1 MIVRV
6 LRSCVIDAPVDIVWP
21 LLRDFNSHARWHPAI
36 AASHIEGGEPP
47 DHVGAVRA
55 FRLRDG
61 GFLREQL
68 IALSD
73 RDMSLSYCLLEAPV
87 RLDGYVATMRLRRV
101 TEGERTFLQWQSR
114 FDSSAG
120 EADALARL
128 VGETI
133 YEVGMAAL
141 QARLR
146 RATGALVPAPRPV
159 VPPPSSP
166 LTDVER
172 SGARPLPVLAALQTN
187 AIVIERHGGP
197 EVLIP
202 RRVDVPP
209 PGPGEVRLRHLAIG
223 VNMVDL
229 HGRAGDFGLDILPAI
244 PGMEAAGVVLDV
256 GPGVTHLAAGD
267 PVVYACSPPGAYAEA
282 RTMPASMV
290 VLLPPDIAPE
300 TAAAVFLKG
309 ITADLLLHDVHPL
322 RAGESV
328 LVHAAAGGL
337 GLLLCGWARALGARV
352 IGVVSSDA
360 KAEAAIDAGAA
371 HAVVGGRQDVAA
383 AVRELTGGRGIDV
396 VYDGIG
402 QASFEISLASLAR
415 RGHLVS
421 HGQVSGPVGLR
432 DIDSLATKSVR
443 LSRPNFLHFTE
454 TAEDLRRRADRLFEA
469 LRQGQVRPRIDRR
482 LPLSDAAAAHR
493 RLESRQNIGSIVLIP

>member
-6 LRSCVIDAPVDIVWP
+6 ARSCVIDAPVETVWR
-21 LLRDFNSHARWHPAI
+21 LLRDFNSHADWHPAV

-55 FRLRDG
+55 FRLRDRG
-61 GFLREQL
+61 LLREQL

-73 RDMSLSYCLLEAPV
+73 RDMSLTTCLLDAPI

-114 FDSSAG
+114 FDAPPD
-120 EADALARL
+120 EAETLTRL

-146 RATGALVPAPRPV
+146 RTPSGPAPEPL
-159 VPPPSSP
+159 PPSAPGVHATRSEPRPAVSSGP
-166 LTDVER
+166 LQAT
-172 SGARPLPVLAALQTN
+172 

-202 RRVDVPP
+202 RRIDVPP
-209 PGPGEVRLRHLAIG
+209 PGAGEVRLRHLAIG

-229 HGRAGDFGLDILPAI
+229 HGRAGDFGLDLLPAI
-244 PGMEAAGVVLDV
+244 PGMEAAGVVIDV
-256 GPGVTHLAAGD
+256 GPGVAHLAAGD
-267 PVVYACSPPGAYAEA
+267 PVVYACPPPGAYAEA
-282 RTMPASMV
+282 RTMSSAMV
-290 VLLPPDIAPE
+290 LRLPSDIAPE

-322 RAGESV
+322 RAGEAV

-337 GLLLCGWARALGARV
+337 GLLLCGWARALGASV

-360 KAEAAIDAGAA
+360 KADAAIDAGAT
-371 HAVVGGRQDVAA
+371 HAIVGSRQDVAA
-383 AVRELTGGRGIDV
+383 AVRELTGGRGVDI

-402 QASFEISLASLAR
+402 RATFEASLASLAR

-421 HGQVSGPVGLR
+421 YGQVSGPVGPR
-432 DIDSLATKSVR
+432 DIDGLAAKSVR

-454 TAEDLRRRADRLFEA
+454 AADELRLRSDRLFEA
-469 LRQGQVRPRIDRR
+469 LRQGKLRPTIDRR
-482 LPLSDAAAAHR
+482 FPLRDAAAAHR
-493 RLESRQNIGSIVLIP
+493 RLEARQNIGSIVLVP

>member
-6 LRSCVIDAPVDIVWP
+6 LRSCVIAAPVDAVWP
-21 LLRDFNSHARWHPAI
+21 LLRDFNSHDQWHPAV

-73 RDMSLSYCLLEAPV
+73 RDMSLTYCLLEAPV

-114 FDSSAG
+114 FDVPPD
-120 EADALARL
+120 EAETLTRL
-128 VGETI
+128 IGETI

-146 RATGALVPAPRPV
+146 RAPGGSAAAPALLPPSVPDVDATRSEPRPAI
-159 VPPPSSP
+159 SSGP
-166 LTDVER
+166 LQAT
-172 SGARPLPVLAALQTN
+172 AM
-187 AIVIERHGGP
+187 VIERYGGP
-197 EVLIP
+197 EVLTP
-202 RRVDVPP
+202 RLVDVPP
-209 PGPGEVRLRHLAIG
+209 PGAGEIRLRHLAIG

-229 HGRAGDFGLDILPAI
+229 HGRAGDFGLDLLPAI
-244 PGMEAAGVVLDV
+244 PGMEAAGVVIDV
-256 GPGVTHLAAGD
+256 GPGVAHLAAGD
-267 PVVYACSPPGAYAEA
+267 RVVYACSPPGAYAQA
-282 RTMPASMV
+282 RTMPAAMV
-290 VLLPPDIAPE
+290 IRLPSDIAPE

-309 ITADLLLHDVHPL
+309 ITAELLLHDVHPL
-322 RAGESV
+322 RAGETV

-337 GLLLCGWARALGARV
+337 GLLLCGWGRALGASV
-352 IGVVSSDA
+352 IGVVSSEA
-360 KAEAAIDAGAA
+360 KAEAAIGAGAT
-371 HAVVGGRQDVAA
+371 HAIVGGRQDVAA
-383 AVRELTGGRGIDV
+383 AVRELTGGRGVDV

-402 QASFEISLASLAR
+402 RATFEASLASLAR
-415 RGHLVS
+415 RGHFVS
-421 HGQVSGPVGLR
+421 HGQVSGPVGPR

-443 LSRPNFLHFTE
+443 LSRPNFVHFTE
-454 TAEDLRRRADRLFEA
+454 TADALRLRADRLFEA
-469 LRQGQVRPRIDRR
+469 LRQGQVRPVIDQR

-493 RLESRQNIGSIVLIP
+493 RLEARQNIGSIILEP